1 MELLQAAESVGIIS
15 KLTDSFLTLGVLGVG
30 IWYLV
35 KQNEKYRKI
44 QDDKLDKLEKR
55 IEQYESE
62 DREKILSQLQ
72 RSTEVQHETNV
83 TLKATN
89 TILQC
94 FIGEMHEFKNSDLY
108 KSYLKAKA
116 EFQL

>member
-1 MELLQAAESVGIIS
+1 MELLQAPEGVGLIS
-15 KLTDSFLTLGVLGVG
+15 KLTDSFLTLGVLAVG

-35 KQNEKYRKI
+35 KQNEKYRKV
-44 QDDKLDKLEKR
+44 QEDKLAKLEER
-55 IEQYESE
+55 IEKYESE
-62 DREKILSQLQ
+62 DMVKVLDQLQ

-83 TLKATN
+83 TLRATN

-94 FIGEMHEFKNSDLY
+94 FIGEMHEFKSSELY

-116 EFQL
+116 EMI